1 MKKFIAL
8 ALVIL
13 AGASFASAQK
23 KKKYEKV
30 FYADVT
36 KDMGAVTVTI
46 SNAVSTKDYIKF
58 KFSVKN
64 NTPDFILLKTD
75 DIIFKANGKE
85 VKNTEKDLLIGP
97 NDEDYRTIDMKGTD
111 LQVDNFS
118 VDVKGLSKVPAK
130 AKSEDAENFK
140 LPVAKNE
147 FDAGPF
153 HVLHVKNEKET
164 DKVAVKF
171 TTTYNGS
178 KIGIV
183 NPGEATLLTPKGTEF
198 ANMGT
203 KGQRKPFLLKK
214 GQDDSFTLYWKD
226 IPVSN
231 GDMQFANIE
240 VIWNDAFVEA
250 TPETIPPATLEVA
263 MDPGL
268 TEGKNK

>member
-1 MKKFIAL
+1 MKKILTLTLL
-8 ALVIL
+8 AVMV
-13 AGASFASAQK
+13 ASSGFAQK
-23 KKKYEKV
+23 KKYAKI
-30 FYADVT
+30 FYSEVT
-36 KDMGAVTVTI
+36 KDMGAITVSIT
-46 SNAVSTKDYIKF
+46 NTVATKEYIKF

-64 NTPDFILLKTD
+64 NTADYIFLKTD

-85 VKNTEKDLLIGP
+85 YKNMEKDLMIGP
-97 NDEDYRTIDMKGTD
+97 NDDDYKVIDMKGSD

-118 VDVKGLSKVPAK
+118 LEVKGFSKVPAK

-147 FDAGPF
+147 FDAGTF
-153 HVLHVKNEKET
+153 HVVQIKNEKKT
-164 DKVAVKF
+164 DLVAVKF
-171 TTTYNGS
+171 TTTYNGN

-183 NPGEATLLTPKGTEF
+183 NPGQASLLTPKGTEF

-214 GQDDSFTLYWKD
+214 GQADDFTLYWKD

-240 VIWNDAFVEA
+240 VIWNDTFIEA
-250 TPETIPPATLEVA
+250 TPEAIPAATVEVA
-263 MDPGL
+263 MDPGM
-268 TEGKNK
+268 TDAKNH

>member
-1 MKKFIAL
+1 MKKIFVIVLIAL
-8 ALVIL
+8 I
-13 AGASFASAQK
+13 AGSASAQK

-30 FYADVT
+30 FYNEVT
-36 KDMGAVTVTI
+36 KDMGPVTVTVT
-46 SNAVSTKDYIKF
+46 NGVATDAYIKF
-58 KFSVKN
+58 KFTVKN
-64 NTPDFILLKTD
+64 NTGDYILLKTD

-85 VKNTEKDLLIGP
+85 IKNAEKDLLIGP
-97 NDEDYRTIDMKGTD
+97 NDDDYRVIDMKGGD
-111 LQVDNFS
+111 LQVDNFTLE
-118 VDVKGLSKVPAK
+118 VKGISRVPAK

-153 HVLHVKNEKET
+153 HVLQLKNEKKT
-164 DKVAVKF
+164 DLVAVKF
-171 TTTYNGS
+171 AVTYNGS

-183 NPGEATLLTPKGTEF
+183 NPGSASLLTPKGTEF

-203 KGQRKPFLLKK
+203 KGQRKPFLLRK
-214 GQDDSFTLYWKD
+214 GQEDNFALYWRD

-250 TPETIPPATLEVA
+250 NPETVPAATVEVA

-268 TEGKNK
+268 TDAKGR